1 MSEQSRQYPG
11 DNVMT
16 TVASRDRD
24 TLEIEP
30 LQEYVREDSVYK
42 KDVSN
47 AMPSLNPSANS
58 TSSGSYERWERSPS
72 PIVETE
78 EQHSDVLE
86 ALWPGVHHDFERT
99 ASTAK
104 RGPSFYLTIGFM
116 GGALVSML
124 GIWGFS
130 AVSSVVAN
138 VATPGDKQIVVA
150 KGQSSAAP
158 QAGGSTAAS
167 VPQAAG
173 AEVIVPLATTYEV
186 QNGDTLAV
194 IAMRN
199 YKHASPRLLDEICRA
214 NGMRNANVL
223 SLGQKITLPEY
234 HRVNSQVASTS
245 SNPIQ

>member
-1 MSEQSRQYPG
+1 MSNVPG
-11 DNVMT
+11 VNVMT

-24 TLEIEP
+24 TIEIEP
-30 LQEYVREDSVYK
+30 LPEYVREESACK
-42 KDVSN
+42 KEVSN
-47 AMPSLNPSANS
+47 AMPSLNPSSNS
-58 TSSGSYERWERSPS
+58 TSSGSYERWERSSS
-72 PIVETE
+72 PVVETE

-99 ASTAK
+99 ASTTK

-116 GGALVSML
+116 GGAIVSML

-130 AVSSVVAN
+130 SVSSVVAN
-138 VATPGDKQIVVA
+138 AGQRPDKQIVQ
-150 KGQSSAAP
+150 GQPSKDQASAP
-158 QAGGSTAAS
+158 QTAQAAAGGDL
-167 VPQAAG
+167 
-173 AEVIVPLATTYEV
+173 IVPLATTYEV
-186 QNGDTLAV
+186 QSGDTLAV
-194 IAMRN
+194 IALRN

-234 HRVNSQVASTS
+234 HRATSQVASTT

>member
-1 MSEQSRQYPG
+1 MSDQSRQYPG
-11 DNVMT
+11 ANVMT

-24 TLEIEP
+24 TIEIEP
-30 LQEYVREDSVYK
+30 LQEYVREESGYK

-47 AMPSLNPSANS
+47 AMPSLNPSSN
-58 TSSGSYERWERSPS
+58 TSSGSYERWERSAS

-116 GGALVSML
+116 GGALVSIL
-124 GIWGFS
+124 GIWGFT

-138 VATPGDKQIVVA
+138 AGSVGEKQIVVA
-150 KGQSSAAP
+150 KGQTSRP
-158 QAGGSTAAS
+158 QAGAPATAAA
-167 VPQAAG
+167 PQAAG
-173 AEVIVPLATTYEV
+173 ADTIVPLATTYEV

-194 IAMRN
+194 IALRN

-234 HRVNSQVASTS
+234 HRNSQVASTS

>member
-1 MSEQSRQYPG
+1 MSDMTKQNPG
-11 DNVMT
+11 VNVMT

-24 TLEIEP
+24 TIEIEP
-30 LQEYVREDSVYK
+30 LPEYVREESYK
-42 KDVSN
+42 KEVSN
-47 AMPSLNPSANS
+47 AMPSLNPSSNS

-116 GGALVSML
+116 GGAIVSML
-124 GIWGFS
+124 GVWGFS
-130 AVSSVVAN
+130 SVSNVVAS
-138 VATPGDKQIVVA
+138 AGHGAEKQIVQAQNNKQQAGAPQVA
-150 KGQSSAAP
+150 PSAA
-158 QAGGSTAAS
+158 GGDL
-167 VPQAAG
+167 
-173 AEVIVPLATTYEV
+173 IVPLATTYEV
-186 QNGDTLAV
+186 QSGDTLAV
-194 IAMRN
+194 IALRN

-234 HRVNSQVASTS
+234 HRAASQVASTT

>member
-1 MSEQSRQYPG
+1 MSDILRQNPG
-11 DNVMT
+11 VNVMT

-24 TLEIEP
+24 TIEIEP
-30 LQEYVREDSVYK
+30 LPEYVREEPGFK

-47 AMPSLNPSANS
+47 AMPSLNPSSNV
-58 TSSGSYERWERSPS
+58 TSSGSFERWERS

-99 ASTAK
+99 ANTPK

-116 GGALVSML
+116 GGAIVSML
-124 GIWGFS
+124 GVWGVS
-130 AVSSVVAN
+130 TVSSVVAN
-138 VATPGDKQIVVA
+138 VGSGSSSKIVVTPGQQGKA
-150 KGQSSAAP
+150 QSGAP
-158 QAGGSTAAS
+158 QAAST
-167 VPQAAG
+167 VAAG
-173 AEVIVPLATTYEV
+173 TDVIVPLATTYEV

-194 IAMRN
+194 IALRN

-234 HRVNSQVASTS
+234 HRATSQVASTT

>member
-1 MSEQSRQYPG
+1 MSDKSKQKPG
-11 DNVMT
+11 VNVMT

-24 TLEIEP
+24 TIEIEP
-30 LQEYVREDSVYK
+30 LPEYVREESAYK
-42 KDVSN
+42 KEVSN
-47 AMPSLNPSANS
+47 AMPSLNPSSNS
-58 TSSGSYERWERSPS
+58 TSSGSYERWERSSS

-99 ASTAK
+99 ASTTK

-116 GGALVSML
+116 GGAIVSML
-124 GIWGFS
+124 GVWGFS
-130 AVSSVVAN
+130 SVSNVVAN
-138 VATPGDKQIVVA
+138 AGHGAEKQIVQ
-150 KGQSSAAP
+150 GQPSKQQAGTSQAAP
-158 QAGGSTAAS
+158 AAPGGDLII
-167 VPQAAG
+167 P
-173 AEVIVPLATTYEV
+173 IATTYEV
-186 QNGDTLAV
+186 QSGDTLAV
-194 IAMRN
+194 IALRN

-234 HRVNSQVASTS
+234 HRLTSQVASTT

>member
-1 MSEQSRQYPG
+1 MSDIFRQNLG
-11 DNVMT
+11 ANVMT
-16 TVASRDRD
+16 TVASRERD
-24 TLEIEP
+24 TIEIEP
-30 LQEYVREDSVYK
+30 LPEYTREEPGFK

-47 AMPSLNPSANS
+47 AMPSLNPSANI
-58 TSSGSYERWERSPS
+58 TSSGSFERWERS

-99 ASTAK
+99 ASTSK

-116 GGALVSML
+116 GGAIMSML
-124 GIWGFS
+124 GVWGFTT
-130 AVSSVVAN
+130 VSSVVAN
-138 VATPGDKQIVVA
+138 AGSGSQNKIVMA
-150 KGQSSAAP
+150 QGQQAGQQTGAP
-158 QAGGSTAAS
+158 QASAPA
-167 VPQAAG
+167 AAG
-173 AEVIVPLATTYEV
+173 GDVIIPLASTYEV
-186 QNGDTLAV
+186 QSGDTLAV
-194 IAMRN
+194 IALRN

-234 HRVNSQVASTS
+234 HRVNSQVAATT